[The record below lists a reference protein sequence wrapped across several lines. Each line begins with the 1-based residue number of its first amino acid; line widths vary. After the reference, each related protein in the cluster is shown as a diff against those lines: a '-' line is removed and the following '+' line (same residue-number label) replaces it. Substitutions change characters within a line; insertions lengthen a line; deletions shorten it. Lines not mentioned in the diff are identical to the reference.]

1 MNIFQPL
8 TLCIALLG
16 MTPLLAQGTS
26 LTFGTITQ
34 DTTAPVEVTSD
45 ELSVDQETGRA
56 VFVGNVIVGQG
67 ELRLA
72 AQKVTVIYREESA
85 GIERMIATGNVTLV
99 SGLDAAEA
107 ERADYTIDS
116 GEIIMTGNVLLTQGL
131 SAIASDK
138 MVIYL
143 KDGTANMTGRVKTIL
158 QTGNN

>member
-16 MTPLLAQGTS
+16 MTPLLAQGTN

>member
-16 MTPLLAQGTS
+16 MTPLLAQGTN

-99 SGLDAAEA
+99 SSLDAAEA

-116 GEIIMTGNVLLTQGL
+116 GKIIMTGNVLLTQGL

-143 KDGTANMTGRVKTIL
+143 KDGTTNMTGRVKTIL

>member
-1 MNIFQPL
+1 VNIFQPL

-16 MTPLLAQGTS
+16 MTPLLAQGTN

-99 SGLDAAEA
+99 SSLDAAEA

-116 GEIIMTGNVLLTQGL
+116 GKIIMTGNVLLTQGL

>member
-1 MNIFQPL
+1 M
-8 TLCIALLG
+8 LG
-16 MTPLLAQGTS
+16 ATQLLAQGTS
-26 LTFGTITQ
+26 VAFGTITQ

-99 SGLDAAEA
+99 SSLGAAEA
-107 ERADYTIDS
+107 ERADYKIDS

>member
-67 ELRLA
+67 KLRLA
-72 AQKVTVIYREESA
+72 AQKVTVIYREAGA
-85 GIERMIATGNVTLV
+85 GIERMIATGDVTLV

-143 KDGTANMTGRVKTIL
+143 KNGTANMTGRVKTIL

>member
-1 MNIFQPL
+1 MA
-8 TLCIALLG
+8 LCDQLKN
-16 MTPLLAQGTS
+16 S
-26 LTFGTITQ
+26 LQ
-34 DTTAPVEVTSD
+34 QA
-45 ELSVDQETGRA
+45 QETGRA

>member
-16 MTPLLAQGTS
+16 TTPLLAQGTS
-26 LTFGTITQ
+26 LPFGTITQ

-99 SGLDAAEA
+99 SSLDAAEA

-143 KDGTANMTGRVKTIL
+143 KDGTANMTGRVKIIL

>member
-1 MNIFQPL
+1 VNIFQPL

-16 MTPLLAQGTS
+16 MTPLLAQGTN

-99 SGLDAAEA
+99 SSLDAAEA

>member
-16 MTPLLAQGTS
+16 TAPLLAQGTS
-26 LTFGTITQ
+26 LTFGAITQ

-99 SGLDAAEA
+99 SSLDAAEA

>member
-1 MNIFQPL
+1 VNIFQPL
-8 TLCIALLG
+8 TLCIALLST
-16 MTPLLAQGTS
+16 TPLLAQGTR

-99 SGLDAAEA
+99 SGLDA
-107 ERADYTIDS
+107 ERQSAPTTRSIR
-116 GEIIMTGNVLLTQGL
+116 EKLL
-131 SAIASDK
+131 
-138 MVIYL
+138 
-143 KDGTANMTGRVKTIL
+143 
-158 QTGNN
+158 

>member
-1 MNIFQPL
+1 
-8 TLCIALLG
+8 
-16 MTPLLAQGTS
+16 MTPLLAQGTN

-99 SGLDAAEA
+99 SSLDAAEA

>member
-16 MTPLLAQGTS
+16 MTPLLAQGTN

-99 SGLDAAEA
+99 SSLDAAEA

-116 GEIIMTGNVLLTQGL
+116 GKIIMTGNVLLTQGL

>member
-1 MNIFQPL
+1 M
-8 TLCIALLG
+8 A
-16 MTPLLAQGTS
+16 
-26 LTFGTITQ
+26 FGTITQ

-99 SGLDAAEA
+99 SSLDAAEA

>member
-16 MTPLLAQGTS
+16 TTPLLAQGTS

-99 SGLDAAEA
+99 PVSMLQRQSAPTTRSI
-107 ERADYTIDS
+107 RAK
-116 GEIIMTGNVLLTQGL
+116 LL
-131 SAIASDK
+131 
-138 MVIYL
+138 
-143 KDGTANMTGRVKTIL
+143 
-158 QTGNN
+158 

>member
-16 MTPLLAQGTS
+16 ATPLLAQGTS
-26 LTFGTITQ
+26 VAFGTITQ

-85 GIERMIATGNVTLV
+85 GIERMIATGDVTLV

-116 GEIIMTGNVLLTQGL
+116 GEIIMTGDVLLTQGI

-143 KDGTANMTGRVKTIL
+143 EDGTANMTGRVKTIL

>member
-8 TLCIALLG
+8 TLCITLLG
-16 MTPLLAQGTS
+16 TTPLLAQSTN

-45 ELSVDQETGRA
+45 ELSVDQGTGR
-56 VFVGNVIVGQG
+56 VIFVGNVIVGQG

-85 GIERMIATGNVTLV
+85 GIERMIATGDVTLV
-99 SGLDAAEA
+99 SNLDAAEA
-107 ERADYTIDS
+107 ERADYMIDS

-143 KDGTANMTGRVKTIL
+143 KNGTANMTGRVKTIL

>member
-1 MNIFQPL
+1 VNIFQPL
-8 TLCIALLG
+8 TLCIALLVA
-16 MTPLLAQGTS
+16 TPLHAQGTS
-26 LTFGTITQ
+26 VAFGTITQ

-72 AQKVTVIYREESA
+72 AQEVTVIYREESA
-85 GIERMIATGNVTLV
+85 GIERMIATGDVILV

-107 ERADYTIDS
+107 KRADYTIDS
-116 GEIIMTGNVLLTQGL
+116 GEIIMTGDVLLTQGL

>member
-16 MTPLLAQGTS
+16 ATPLYAQGTS
-26 LTFGTITQ
+26 VAFGTITQ

-45 ELSVDQETGRA
+45 ELTVDQETGRA

-72 AQKVTVIYREESA
+72 AQKVTVIYREENA
-85 GIERMIATGNVTLV
+85 GIERMIATGDVTLV

-116 GEIIMTGNVLLTQGL
+116 GEIIMTGDVLLTQGL

-138 MVIYL
+138 MVVYL

>member
-16 MTPLLAQGTS
+16 TTPLLAQGTS